1 MRRDFAPVVK
11 AQNSTIC

>member
-11 AQNSTIC
+11 VRNLTIS